1 MSDFEAA
8 LSKVPSHVSFGY
20 SSVHI
25 CRPSEVEQR
34 QLGYSIAADGE
45 PLWGDGD
52 GDWRRSWLVIG
63 DEGECGDPIF
73 VDMAG
78 AGYPVYTAWHG
89 EGRWDPKPI
98 AVSLYGLRE
107 ALDAVAIAAQG
118 REHPVALEQNPIKPA
133 ERNLVIESIR
143 KHNPNIDLYFWKL
156 MLGDD
161 LSGESDI
168 QDPCSRLK
176 K

>member
-34 QLGYSIAADGE
+34 QLGYSIAPDGE

-73 VDMAG
+73 VDIAG

-89 EGRWDPKPI
+89 EGWWDPRPI
-98 AVSLYGLRE
+98 AVSLNGLRE
-107 ALDAVAIAAQG
+107 TLNAVAIAAQG
-118 REHPVALEQNPIKPA
+118 REHPVALEQNPITPT
-133 ERNLVIESIR
+133 ERDLVIQASESITQTST
-143 KHNPNIDLYFWKL
+143 FT
-156 MLGDD
+156 
-161 LSGESDI
+161 SGN
-168 QDPCSRLK
+168 
-176 K
+176 